1 VEPVA
6 GPCTCKGL
14 GAVGCPTCA
23 GTGIDKKGGKLT
35 WPMSTS
41 VIFIYTQ
48 IDPKTVAGTGPE
60 TVALSF
66 KTRSS
71 PSLKRERDV
80 RSRDAGESATERER
94 VYYRTA
100 NNFLDD
106 FYICIALDF
115 IEFTLMACET

>member
-48 IDPKTVAGTGPE
+48 IDPKTVAGTVPE

-66 KTRSS
+66 KTR
-71 PSLKRERDV
+71 
-80 RSRDAGESATERER
+80 
-94 VYYRTA
+94 
-100 NNFLDD
+100 
-106 FYICIALDF
+106 
-115 IEFTLMACET
+115 